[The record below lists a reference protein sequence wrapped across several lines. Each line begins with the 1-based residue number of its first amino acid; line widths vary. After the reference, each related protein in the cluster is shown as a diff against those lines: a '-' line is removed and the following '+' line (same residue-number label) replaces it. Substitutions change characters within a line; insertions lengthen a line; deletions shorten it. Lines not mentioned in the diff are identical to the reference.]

1 MSNTGK
7 NISRRDKKRL
17 IALTPEEDARIVAA
31 AEIANRPVARVIRE
45 LALEGLDARAER
57 MLPQENGKDHS

>member
-45 LALEGLDARAER
+45 LALEGLDARADRIKPEINT
-57 MLPQENGKDHS
+57 EIA

>member
-1 MSNTGK
+1 M
-7 NISRRDKKRL
+7 SRRDKKRL

-57 MLPQENGKDHS
+57 MLPPRGLIEREPVDIN

>member
-1 MSNTGK
+1 M
-7 NISRRDKKRL
+7 SRRDKKRL
-17 IALTPEEDARIVAA
+17 IALSPEEDARIVAA

-57 MLPQENGKDHS
+57 MLPPRDLIEREPVDIN

>member
-45 LALEGLDARAER
+45 LALEGLDARTER
-57 MLPQENGKDHS
+57 IKPEKNTESA

>member
-45 LALEGLDARAER
+45 LALEGPDARADRIKPEINT
-57 MLPQENGKDHS
+57 EIA

>member
-45 LALEGLDARAER
+45 LALEGLDARTER
-57 MLPQENGKDHS
+57 IKPEKDTESA

>member
-45 LALEGLDARAER
+45 LALEGLDARADRIKPEINT
-57 MLPQENGKDHS
+57 ESA